1 MSKIYQMVFDDLKAK
16 IQSSEYKNGD
26 KLPSENMLMDVYGV
40 SRQTIRQAL
49 GMLEKEGV
57 LEKSQG
63 KGSFVRKKAA
73 RVPTKRIAV
82 ITLDIGLSVFPPVLK
97 EVEEVMFSHGYAT
110 MLFSTQSSVLRE
122 RRILQQ
128 LVENP
133 VDGIIMYA
141 TMAIFGCEN
150 LDLFRVLMDMGTKFV
165 FMDTKYADP
174 ELSEIPCVSMEDRQ
188 GAYEVTSRILRDSPA
203 SLCCFTTYASPHIVE
218 RTIGIRRALLDQ
230 GFRFDENDFISVFS
244 AERLDEGTV
253 GKLCQINTYEVVICT
268 SGVFAIPVIQALNRN
283 GTGNVKKIVVFD
295 GLALPPFE
303 GATIWILRH
312 ADQEMGRI
320 CAQKLLNLIVGK
332 PEASCRRP
340 WRYREE
346 GKKPK

>member
-1 MSKIYQMVFDDLKAK
+1 MSKKYQMVFDDLKAK

-230 GFRFDENDFISVFS
+230 GFRFDENDFISVYS

-295 GLALPPFE
+295 DLELPPIE
-303 GATIWILRH
+303 GVTIWILRH
-312 ADQEMGRI
+312 AEQQMGRI
-320 CAQKLLNLIVGK
+320 CAQKLLNLIAGK
-332 PEASCRRP
+332 PEASCRLP

-346 GKKPK
+346 GK

>member
-1 MSKIYQMVFDDLKAK
+1 MSKKYQMVFDDLKAK

-26 KLPSENMLMDVYGV
+26 KLPSENMLMNVYGV

-49 GMLEKEGV
+49 AMLEKEGM

-63 KGSFVRKKAA
+63 KGSFVRKNAA
-73 RVPTKRIAV
+73 RVSTKRIAV

-128 LVENP
+128 LIENP

-150 LDLFRVLMDMGTKFV
+150 LDLFRILMDMGTKFV

-203 SLCCFTTYASPHIVE
+203 NLCCFTTYASPHIVE

-230 GFRFDENDFISVFS
+230 GFRFDETDFISVFS
-244 AERLDEGTV
+244 AERLDEETV
-253 GKLCQINTYEVVICT
+253 DKLCQVNTYEVVICT

-295 GLALPPFE
+295 DLELPPIE

-320 CAQKLLNLIVGK
+320 CAQKLLNLIAGK
-332 PEASCRRP
+332 PEASCRLP

-346 GKKPK
+346 GK

>member
-1 MSKIYQMVFDDLKAK
+1 M
-16 IQSSEYKNGD
+16 
-26 KLPSENMLMDVYGV
+26 
-40 SRQTIRQAL
+40 
-49 GMLEKEGV
+49 
-57 LEKSQG
+57 
-63 KGSFVRKKAA
+63 RKKAA

-295 GLALPPFE
+295 DLELPPIE
-303 GATIWILRH
+303 GVTIWILRH
-312 ADQEMGRI
+312 AEQQMGRI
-320 CAQKLLNLIVGK
+320 CAQKLLNLIAGK
-332 PEASCRRP
+332 PEASCRLP

-346 GKKPK
+346 DE

>member
-1 MSKIYQMVFDDLKAK
+1 MSKKYQMVFDDLKAK

-203 SLCCFTTYASPHIVE
+203 SLCCFTTYSSPHIVE

-295 GLALPPFE
+295 DLELPPIE
-303 GATIWILRH
+303 GVTIWILRH
-312 ADQEMGRI
+312 AEQQMGRI
-320 CAQKLLNLIVGK
+320 CAQKLLNLIAGK
-332 PEASCRRP
+332 PEASCRLP

-346 GKKPK
+346 DE

>member
-1 MSKIYQMVFDDLKAK
+1 MSKKYQMVFDDLKAK

-295 GLALPPFE
+295 DLELPPIE
-303 GATIWILRH
+303 GVTIWILRH
-312 ADQEMGRI
+312 AEQQMGRI
-320 CAQKLLNLIVGK
+320 CAQKLLNLIAGK
-332 PEASCRRP
+332 PEASCRLP

-346 GKKPK
+346 GK

>member
-1 MSKIYQMVFDDLKAK
+1 MSKKYQMVFDDLKAK

-165 FMDTKYADP
+165 FMDTKYTDP

-203 SLCCFTTYASPHIVE
+203 NLCCFTTYASPHIVE

-295 GLALPPFE
+295 DLELPPIE
-303 GATIWILRH
+303 GVTIWILRH
-312 ADQEMGRI
+312 AEQQMGRI
-320 CAQKLLNLIVGK
+320 CAQKLLNLIAGK
-332 PEASCRRP
+332 PEASCRLP

-346 GKKPK
+346 GK

>member
-1 MSKIYQMVFDDLKAK
+1 MSKKYQMVFDDLKAK

-295 GLALPPFE
+295 DLELPPIE
-303 GATIWILRH
+303 GVTIWILRH
-312 ADQEMGRI
+312 AEQQMGRI

-332 PEASCRRP
+332 PEASCRLP

-346 GKKPK
+346 GK

>member
-1 MSKIYQMVFDDLKAK
+1 MSKKYQMVFDDLKAK

-253 GKLCQINTYEVVICT
+253 GKLC
-268 SGVFAIPVIQALNRN
+268 
-283 GTGNVKKIVVFD
+283 
-295 GLALPPFE
+295 
-303 GATIWILRH
+303 
-312 ADQEMGRI
+312 
-320 CAQKLLNLIVGK
+320 
-332 PEASCRRP
+332 
-340 WRYREE
+340 
-346 GKKPK
+346 

>member
-1 MSKIYQMVFDDLKAK
+1 
-16 IQSSEYKNGD
+16 
-26 KLPSENMLMDVYGV
+26 MDVYGV

-63 KGSFVRKKAA
+63 KGSFVRKRAV

-141 TMAIFGCEN
+141 TMAIFVCEN

-174 ELSEIPCVSMEDRQ
+174 ELSE
-188 GAYEVTSRILRDSPA
+188 ILRDSPA

-253 GKLCQINTYEVVICT
+253 DKLCQVNTYEVVICT

-295 GLALPPFE
+295 DLELPPIE

-320 CAQKLLNLIVGK
+320 CAQKLLNLIAGK
-332 PEASCRRP
+332 PEASCRLP

-346 GKKPK
+346 GK

>member
-1 MSKIYQMVFDDLKAK
+1 MSKKYQMVFDDLKAK

-203 SLCCFTTYASPHIVE
+203 NLCCFTTYASPHIVE

-244 AERLDEGTV
+244 AERLDEETV
-253 GKLCQINTYEVVICT
+253 DKLCQINTYEVVICT

-295 GLALPPFE
+295 DLELPP
-303 GATIWILRH
+303 I
-312 ADQEMGRI
+312 
-320 CAQKLLNLIVGK
+320 
-332 PEASCRRP
+332 
-340 WRYREE
+340 
-346 GKKPK
+346 

>member
-1 MSKIYQMVFDDLKAK
+1 MSKKYQMVFDDLKAK

-82 ITLDIGLSVFPPVLK
+82 ITLDIGLSVLPPVLK
-97 EVEEVMFSHGYAT
+97 EVEEVMVSHGYAT

-295 GLALPPFE
+295 DLELPPIE
-303 GATIWILRH
+303 GVTIWILRH

-332 PEASCRRP
+332 PEASCRLP

-346 GKKPK
+346 GK

>member
-1 MSKIYQMVFDDLKAK
+1 MSKKYQMVFDDLKAK

-295 GLALPPFE
+295 DLGELF
-303 GATIWILRH
+303 
-312 ADQEMGRI
+312 
-320 CAQKLLNLIVGK
+320 
-332 PEASCRRP
+332 
-340 WRYREE
+340 
-346 GKKPK
+346 

>member
-1 MSKIYQMVFDDLKAK
+1 MSKKYQMVFDDLKAK

-203 SLCCFTTYASPHIVE
+203 NLCCFTTYASPHIVE

-230 GFRFDENDFISVFS
+230 GFRFDETDFISVFS

-253 GKLCQINTYEVVICT
+253 DKLCQVNTYEVVICT

-295 GLALPPFE
+295 DLELPPIE
-303 GATIWILRH
+303 GVTIWILRH

-332 PEASCRRP
+332 PEASCRLP

-346 GKKPK
+346 GK